1 MTNSEKRKK
10 QTKTLVLGAVMTAL
24 VIILQLLGTAT
35 TFFGPFSTAVALI
48 PIVIG
53 AAMCGTAVGAWLGFV
68 FGVVVLLSGGA
79 ALFLAFDIPGTFV
92 TVLLKGTACGLAA
105 GLVYKMLEK
114 VNRYLAV
121 IAAAIICPI
130 VNTSVF
136 LLGCFI
142 FFMDSADA
150 IAAQLGLSVSGMSL
164 FWALAMGN
172 FILELATN
180 AVLSP
185 VIVRVLSIEK
195 KTNI

>member
-10 QTKTLVLGAVMTAL
+10 QTKTLVLGSVMTAL
-24 VIILQLLGTAT
+24 VIILQLIGTAT
-35 TFFGPFSTAVALI
+35 TFFGPFSTAVALV

-68 FGVVVLLSGGA
+68 FGVVVLVSGGA
-79 ALFLAFDIPGTFV
+79 ALFFAFDVPGTFV

-105 GLVYKMLEK
+105 GIVYKLLEK

-121 IAAAIICPI
+121 IAAALVCPV

-136 LLGCFI
+136 LLGCFV
-142 FFMDSADA
+142 FFMDSADQ
-150 IAAQLGLSVSGMSL
+150 IAAQLGLEVSGMAL

-172 FILELATN
+172 FLLELATN
-180 AVLSP
+180 IVLSP

-195 KTNI
+195 KSKL